1 MIAGAL
7 LEGISTDVRW
17 VLVAVSICLVVGET
31 YLFTRLSRQIKA
43 TGGPGYNAF
52 QGLGSAAAVTEALEK
67 WGPSG
72 LAAAR
77 KAWTL
82 DLVYPPSYALLG
94 VLLASLGATYARAQ
108 DSNWLATALEV
119 VAWISIAAGITDLL
133 VENPAVAVGLWSS
146 PSDTAARMARIAGR
160 LKLALLTVVLVT
172 LVLAL
177 LVLLVT

>member
-17 VLVAVSICLVVGET
+17 VLVGVSICLVVVESYG
-31 YLFTRLSRQIKA
+31 FARLSRQIKA

-52 QGLGSAAAVTEALEK
+52 QGLGSAAAVTEALAK

-77 KAWTL
+77 KTWKL
-82 DLVYPPSYALLG
+82 DLVYPPSYALVG
-94 VLLASLGATYARAQ
+94 VLLASLSATYARAQ
-108 DSNWLATALEV
+108 DSNWLATAMEV
-119 VAWISIAAGITDLL
+119 VAWISVAAGATDLL

-146 PSDTAARMARIAGR
+146 PNDTAARVAKVAGR
-160 LKLALLTVVLVT
+160 LKLLLLTAVFVT
-172 LVLAL
+172 LLLSL